1 MLATQYDAFGATL
14 AALKL
19 PLDVWEWRHRSGK
32 TGLEV
37 DHVAGQAMEAF
48 LQRLRRRRVR
58 VHIAGQFV
66 GGQVPL
72 LRQRQLGQQLRDVMS
87 DQASAEQLAVLA
99 VGDQLDEPA
108 GVNPCALAFAVNG
121 NFATLTS

>member
-48 LQRLRRRRVR
+48 LQRLRQPRVR

-87 DQASAEQLAVLA
+87 DQASAEQPPYLPSAISLT
-99 VGDQLDEPA
+99 
-108 GVNPCALAFAVNG
+108 NPLGSIRAPWR
-121 NFATLTS
+121 SR

>member
-1 MLATQYDAFGATL
+1 
-14 AALKL
+14 
-19 PLDVWEWRHRSGK
+19 
-32 TGLEV
+32 
-37 DHVAGQAMEAF
+37 MEAF
-48 LQRLRRRRVR
+48 LQRLRQRRVR